1 MVFEHR
7 ASVQGSELL
16 GAVFPWLFPHQSPLW
31 CRYLVDAQFFLVNS
45 FQFGKNVFAEHLPWY
60 AHLLSPISYMPMYLV
75 LNPYACVLS
84 PDPICLGTWSWP
96 HTTVYSVLT
105 SIWPCTWSC
114 PLICPW
120 PGIVRS
126 LRRLRHGTLWD
137 ILDCEGCALN
147 GDCRTLI
154 FIPSFLSSLNIRRWT
169 AYSMTHSCHGVLINS
184 QAPQKQGWIIE
195 MSKNRAKSIFPL
207 L

>member
-1 MVFEHR
+1 MLSSFWSINFNLERMFLLNTSPDVPIY
-7 ASVQGSELL
+7 SV
-16 GAVFPWLFPHQSPLW
+16 
-31 CRYLVDAQFFLVNS
+31 
-45 FQFGKNVFAEHLPWY
+45 
-60 AHLLSPISYMPMYLV
+60 LSPICP
-75 LNPYACVLS
+75 C
-84 PDPICLGTWSWP
+84 TWSWTHMP
-96 HTTVYSVLT
+96 VYSVLT